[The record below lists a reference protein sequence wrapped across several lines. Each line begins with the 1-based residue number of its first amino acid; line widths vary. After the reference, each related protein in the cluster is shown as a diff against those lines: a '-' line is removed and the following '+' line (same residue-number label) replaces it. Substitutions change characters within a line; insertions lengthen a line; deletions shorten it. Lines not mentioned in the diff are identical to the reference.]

1 MTTSFTGLFASFASK
16 LIFNRHCG
24 TMSIVIC
31 TVVRTAQ
38 LDCAVINSKP
48 EHGSEKPGKTLEF
61 DIGWLD
67 RCDSS
72 INTITK

>member
-1 MTTSFTGLFASFASK
+1 
-16 LIFNRHCG
+16 
-24 TMSIVIC
+24 MSTKMKSTVIC
-31 TVVRTAQ
+31 TIVRTAQ

-48 EHGSEKPGKTLEF
+48 LSHEHGSEKPGKTLKF

>member
-1 MTTSFTGLFASFASK
+1 MSAK
-16 LIFNRHCG
+16 
-24 TMSIVIC
+24 MKSIVIC
-31 TVVRTAQ
+31 TVVSTAR

-48 EHGSEKPGKTLEF
+48 LSHESEKPGKTLEF

>member
-1 MTTSFTGLFASFASK
+1 MSAK
-16 LIFNRHCG
+16 
-24 TMSIVIC
+24 MKSIVIC
-31 TVVRTAQ
+31 TVVSTAR

-48 EHGSEKPGKTLEF
+48 LSHEHESEKPGKTLEL

>member
-1 MTTSFTGLFASFASK
+1 MSAK
-16 LIFNRHCG
+16 LK
-24 TMSIVIC
+24 SIVIC

-48 EHGSEKPGKTLEF
+48 LSHKYGSEKPGKTLEF

-67 RCDSS
+67 QCWNSE
-72 INTITK
+72 K

>member
-1 MTTSFTGLFASFASK
+1 MSAK
-16 LIFNRHCG
+16 MN
-24 TMSIVIC
+24 SIVVC

-48 EHGSEKPGKTLEF
+48 LSHEHESEKPGKTLEF
-61 DIGWLD
+61 D
-67 RCDSS
+67 SS